1 MPKAVLVW
9 IALLILS
16 PLKAAGIYNAKSFDM
31 PNGLKVYVMENK
43 RTPVVGFYVGYKVG
57 GADDPLGKSGLAHY
71 LEHMMFKGPDGSA
84 SRKLMPFVESV
95 GGISNAMTSDDMTIY
110 YEIVPKNHIEEI
122 VRMEAE
128 RMHNLQII
136 PEQAIPEIQVI
147 LEEKNMRIGNNPFGH
162 FFMELQAVFYN
173 HHPYRLPVIGWTHE
187 IKSYT
192 PDDVINLHKK
202 NYAPNNAIMIFSGD
216 ISLDQAKALIT
227 KYFTKIPEISLS
239 PRTRVQDAP
248 LTAKLRV
255 DYDSD
260 LINVPSIVMMYPAP
274 NYSKANLK
282 KVLALMVL
290 ADVLAGS
297 DNSVLYSNLVEKS
310 KLASA
315 VNADYEPASI
325 DPKAFSIM
333 ATASIGQPIE
343 QLEKRMHEELDK
355 LKKEGFSIRAIN
367 QSKKRML
374 SGLPLMRDSLLSGAD
389 SLIHDLLVGIPLDIL
404 EHFDDH
410 IKNVTPTE
418 VNEVFKEVLGN
429 PHYLT
434 GIMRPSGKTPLSPS
448 AAQPSLKINGAIQ

>member
-1 MPKAVLVW
+1 MTKAALVW
-9 IALLILS
+9 IAFLVLS

-43 RTPVVGFYVGYKVG
+43 RTPLVGLYVGYKVG

-71 LEHMMFKGPDGSA
+71 LEHMMFKGPEGSA
-84 SRKLMPFVESV
+84 SQTIMPFIENI

-110 YEIVPKNHIEEI
+110 YEVVPKTHIEEI

-128 RMHNLQII
+128 RMHNLKVI
-136 PEQAIPEIQVI
+136 PEQAIPEVQVI

-187 IKSYT
+187 IKTYT
-192 PDDVINLHKK
+192 PADVMALYKK
-202 NYAPNNAIMIFSGD
+202 AYAPNNAIMIFSGD
-216 ISLDQAKALIT
+216 ITLDQAKALVT
-227 KYFTKIPEISLS
+227 KYFTKIPEVAL
-239 PRTRVQDAP
+239 PARHRVQDAP
-248 LTAKLRV
+248 LTSKLRV

-260 LINVPSIVMMYPAP
+260 LVNVPSIVLMYPAP
-274 NYSKANLK
+274 NYSKANLR
-282 KVLALMVL
+282 KVYALMVL

-297 DNSVLYSNLVEKS
+297 DNSILYEGLVEKT

-315 VNADYEPASI
+315 VNADYTCASI

-333 ATASIGQPIE
+333 ATASLGQPIE
-343 QLEKRMHEELDK
+343 QVEKGIHAALEK
-355 LKKEGFSIRAIN
+355 LKKEGISVREIN

-374 SGLPLMRDSLLSGAD
+374 SGLPLMRDTLLSGAD
-389 SLIHDLLVGIPLDIL
+389 SLIANILVGMPLEVL
-404 EHFDDH
+404 EHTDDH
-410 IKNVTPTE
+410 IKDVTPNE
-418 VNEVFKEVLGN
+418 VNNVFKEILGN

-434 GIMRPSGKTPLSPS
+434 GIMRPTGKTPLAPS
-448 AAQPSLKINGAIQ
+448 AQPSLKINGAIQ